1 MEPND
6 VLEIPY
12 TETPHTL
19 IGVYPVGHV
28 YYVNFDHEPTPEEYF
43 QAGVRLSEK
52 MVSTIG
58 QRPKTW
64 HYLPTSEVNFA
75 RLSDQ
80 LRTPIH
86 VL

>member
-19 IGVYPVGHV
+19 IGVVPVGHV
-28 YYVNFDHEPTPEEYF
+28 FYVDFDHEPTPEEYF
-43 QAGVRLSEK
+43 QAGVRISERMLS
-52 MVSTIG
+52 MIG
-58 QRPKTW
+58 KTPETW
-64 HYLPTSEVNFA
+64 HYLPTSQVNFA
-75 RLSDQ
+75 EISDR
-80 LRTPIH
+80 LRTPVR